1 MDKLFLKKDLVTGC
15 KLTQDGVLAYIAL
28 RTIIDES
35 IPLYNKTSSV
45 DCVSLN
51 RMAYALVGSQKK
63 YEKVFLDSLQRGIYE
78 LKFENVL
85 DILQDFS
92 TKTSYEY
99 LLNMAN
105 MRLDTEKDNF
115 MFVYPK
121 EVYRI
126 LTCDEIMKKKISML
140 RYFVALIST
149 FNWCKSMRN
158 LQGKISTMSVEYIAT
173 QAGMMSQRTCIRYND
188 ILSNMQ
194 MIYVYKSNDKERV
207 GDKLKQ
213 IKNCYSRYADKDAC
227 EEYASNYENWYG
239 SQHIIMRTQKNKE
252 QADNNRR
259 LAQIYNRI
267 CNGYG
272 DTYDEE
278 TIRKVRKYIANKNKT
293 LRQEIDAKHAQEYM
307 TDSDKRW
314 VAKLESQIKDE
325 SVFEQFDFLKVDG
338 NWGEPVPMEHDVTI
352 DEILD
357 VPTEGEVQMNL
368 ANTDCVVRDE
378 LCKVVSPKNSE
389 SPKRDIEVYKTGG
402 YKEPDYIEPNN
413 FTPNVKIGEP
423 KVSADKEQNPDYS
436 DIADGESH
444 GVEIPCGLFCV
455 TGKDLDCIDMD
466 DLY

>member
-1 MDKLFLKKDLVTGC
+1 MDKLFLNKGLVTGTA
-15 KLTQDGVLAYIAL
+15 LTQDGVLAYMAL

-51 RMAYALVGSQKK
+51 RMAYALVGSQEK
-63 YEKVFLDSLQRGIYE
+63 YEKVLLDSLQRGIYE
-78 LKFENVL
+78 LKLANVL

-99 LLNMAN
+99 LLDMVN
-105 MRLDTEKDNF
+105 MRLDTEKENF

-121 EVYRI
+121 EVYKI

-158 LQGKISTMSVEYIAT
+158 LQGKISTMSIEYIAT

-188 ILSNMQ
+188 ILSEMK
-194 MIYVYKSNDKERV
+194 MVYVYKSNDKERV

-239 SQHIIMRTQKNKE
+239 SQHIIVRTQKNKE

-267 CNGYG
+267 CDGFG
-272 DTYDEE
+272 DTYDKE
-278 TIRKVRKYIANKNKT
+278 TIRKVQKYIVNKNKT
-293 LRQEIDAKHAQEYM
+293 LQGEIDAKHAQEYM
-307 TDSDKRW
+307 TDSDRRW
-314 VAKLESQIKDE
+314 VEKLEFQIKDE
-325 SVFEQFDFLKVDG
+325 SIFEQFDFLKDDD
-338 NWGEPVPMEHDVTI
+338 NWGEPVSMENDFSI
-352 DEILD
+352 EEILD
-357 VPTEGEVQMNL
+357 MPAEGEVQMNL
-368 ANTDCVVRDE
+368 ANMDWLGHND
-378 LCKVVSPKNSE
+378 LCKMVSS
-389 SPKRDIEVYKTGG
+389 
-402 YKEPDYIEPNN
+402 NN
-413 FTPNVKIGEP
+413 FKTPKQDAI
-423 KVSADKEQNPDYS
+423 SSQTD
-436 DIADGESH
+436 DGNINESH
-444 GVEIPCGLFCV
+444 GNNNHGSFCV
-455 TGKDLDCIDMD
+455 AKKDLDLIDIDSIFD
-466 DLY
+466 DDKMVI

>member
-1 MDKLFLKKDLVTGC
+1 MDKLFLNKGLVTGTS
-15 KLTQDGVLAYIAL
+15 LTQDGVLAYMAL

-35 IPLYNKTSSV
+35 IPLYNKSSSV

-51 RMAYALVGSQKK
+51 RMAFALVGSQEK
-63 YEKVFLDSLQRGIYE
+63 YEKVLLDSLQRGIYE
-78 LKFENVL
+78 LKLANVL

-92 TKTSYEY
+92 TKISYEY
-99 LLNMAN
+99 LLDMAN

-115 MFVYPK
+115 MFVYPE
-121 EVYRI
+121 EVHKI
-126 LTCDEIMKKKISML
+126 LTCNEIMKKKISML

-149 FNWCKSMRN
+149 FNWSKSMRYCMEN
-158 LQGKISTMSVEYIAT
+158 LQGKISTMSIEYIST

-188 ILSNMQ
+188 ILSEMK

-239 SQHIIMRTQKNKE
+239 SQHIIVRTQKNKE

-267 CNGYG
+267 CDGYG

-278 TIRKVRKYIANKNKT
+278 TIRKVQKYIINKNKT
-293 LRQEIDAKHAQEYM
+293 LQKEIDSKHAQEYM

-314 VAKLESQIKDE
+314 VEKLESQIKDE
-325 SVFEQFDFLKVDG
+325 SIFEQFDFLKDDDD
-338 NWGEPVPMEHDVTI
+338 NWGEPI
-352 DEILD
+352 DFSVGEIMDMPVL
-357 VPTEGEVQMNL
+357 GEVQPDL
-368 ANTDCVVRDE
+368 ANEDCEEQDE
-378 LCKVVSPKNSE
+378 P
-389 SPKRDIEVYKTGG
+389 
-402 YKEPDYIEPNN
+402 YKENCTPVGVQFKQGLPNL
-413 FTPNVKIGEP
+413 VKAEP
-423 KVSADKEQNPDYS
+423 KENYVTQKDVELI
-436 DIADGESH
+436 DIAS
-444 GVEIPCGLFCV
+444 LF
-455 TGKDLDCIDMD
+455 TDEEYA

>member
-1 MDKLFLKKDLVTGC
+1 MDKLFLNKGLVTGTA
-15 KLTQDGVLAYIAL
+15 LTQDGVLAYMAL

-51 RMAYALVGSQKK
+51 RMAYALVGSQEK
-63 YEKVFLDSLQRGIYE
+63 YEKVLLDSLQRGIYE
-78 LKFENVL
+78 LKLANVL

-99 LLNMAN
+99 LLDMAN

-115 MFVYPK
+115 MFVYPE
-121 EVYRI
+121 EVHKI
-126 LTCDEIMKKKISML
+126 LTCNEIMKKKISML

-158 LQGKISTMSVEYIAT
+158 LQGKISTMSIEYIAT
-173 QAGMMSQRTCIRYND
+173 QAGMMSQRTCIRYNE
-188 ILSNMQ
+188 ILSEMK

-239 SQHIIMRTQKNKE
+239 SQHIIVRTQKNKE

-267 CNGYG
+267 CDGYG

-278 TIRKVRKYIANKNKT
+278 TIRKVQKYIVNKNNT
-293 LRQEIDAKHAQEYM
+293 LQKEIDAKHAQDYM
-307 TDSDKRW
+307 TDSDRRW
-314 VAKLESQIKDE
+314 VEKLESQIKDE
-325 SVFEQFDFLKVDG
+325 SVFEQFDFLKDDD
-338 NWGEPVPMEHDVTI
+338 NWGEPI
-352 DEILD
+352 DFSVEEILD
-357 VPTEGEVQMNL
+357 MPVLGEVQP
-368 ANTDCVVRDE
+368 D
-378 LCKVVSPKNSE
+378 LCKKSVTENLPQPK
-389 SPKRDIEVYKTGG
+389 
-402 YKEPDYIEPNN
+402 KEEFYVTENDLDLI
-413 FTPNVKIGEP
+413 
-423 KVSADKEQNPDYS
+423 
-436 DIADGESH
+436 DIAS
-444 GVEIPCGLFCV
+444 L
-455 TGKDLDCIDMD
+455 IDD
-466 DLY
+466 EEYADLY

>member
-1 MDKLFLKKDLVTGC
+1 
-15 KLTQDGVLAYIAL
+15 
-28 RTIIDES
+28 
-35 IPLYNKTSSV
+35 
-45 DCVSLN
+45 
-51 RMAYALVGSQKK
+51 
-63 YEKVFLDSLQRGIYE
+63 
-78 LKFENVL
+78 
-85 DILQDFS
+85 
-92 TKTSYEY
+92 
-99 LLNMAN
+99 
-105 MRLDTEKDNF
+105 
-115 MFVYPK
+115 
-121 EVYRI
+121 
-126 LTCDEIMKKKISML
+126 ML

-338 NWGEPVPMEHDVTI
+338 NWGEPVPMEHDFSV

-357 VPTEGEVQMNL
+357 MPTEGEVQMNL
-368 ANTDCVVRDE
+368 TNIGCVGQDG
-378 LCKVVSPKNSE
+378 LCKN
-389 SPKRDIEVYKTGG
+389 
-402 YKEPDYIEPNN
+402 
-413 FTPNVKIGEP
+413 
-423 KVSADKEQNPDYS
+423 
-436 DIADGESH
+436 ESH
-444 GVEIPCGLFCV
+444 GEEIPCELFYV
-455 TGKDLDCIDMD
+455 TGDDSDYIDIE

>member
-1 MDKLFLKKDLVTGC
+1 MDKLFLNKGLVTGTA
-15 KLTQDGVLAYIAL
+15 LTQDGVLAYMAL

-51 RMAYALVGSQKK
+51 RMAYALVGSKEK
-63 YEKVFLDSLQRGIYE
+63 YEKVLLDSLQRGIYE
-78 LKFENVL
+78 LKFANVL

-99 LLNMAN
+99 LLDMAN
-105 MRLDTEKDNF
+105 MRLDTEKENF
-115 MFVYPK
+115 MFVYPE
-121 EVYRI
+121 EVHKI
-126 LTCDEIMKKKISML
+126 LTCNEIMKKKISML

-158 LQGKISTMSVEYIAT
+158 LQGKISTMSIEYIST

-188 ILSNMQ
+188 ILSEMR

-227 EEYASNYENWYG
+227 EEYASNYEDWRG
-239 SQHIIMRTQKNKE
+239 AQHIIVRTQKNKE

-267 CNGYG
+267 CSGYG

-278 TIRKVRKYIANKNKT
+278 TIRKVQKYIVNKNKT
-293 LRQEIDAKHAQEYM
+293 LQEEIDAKHAQEYM
-307 TDSDKRW
+307 TDSDRRW
-314 VAKLESQIKDE
+314 VEKLESQIKDE
-325 SVFEQFDFLKVDG
+325 SVFEQFDFLKDDD
-338 NWGEPVPMEHDVTI
+338 NWGETI
-352 DEILD
+352 DFSVEEIMELP
-357 VPTEGEVQMNL
+357 VLGEVQPDL
-368 ANTDCVVRDE
+368 ANEDCEEQDE
-378 LCKVVSPKNSE
+378 PYKVDS
-389 SPKRDIEVYKTGG
+389 
-402 YKEPDYIEPNN
+402 
-413 FTPNVKIGEP
+413 TPNGVQFKQGLPNLVKAEP
-423 KVSADKEQNPDYS
+423 KENYVTQKDVELI
-436 DIADGESH
+436 DIAS
-444 GVEIPCGLFCV
+444 LF
-455 TGKDLDCIDMD
+455 TDEEYA